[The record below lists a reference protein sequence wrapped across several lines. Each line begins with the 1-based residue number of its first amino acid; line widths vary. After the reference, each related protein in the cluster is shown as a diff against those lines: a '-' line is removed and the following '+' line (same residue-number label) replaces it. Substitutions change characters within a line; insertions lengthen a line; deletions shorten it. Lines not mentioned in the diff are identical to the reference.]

1 MKDYNAFIKSFMDSW
16 KNLEGVKTCELMA
29 KDLIGYYETP
39 IDPPLTRNEDVKKLW
54 EIVPLNQKD
63 ITYTYDI
70 LSENEE
76 HCLFHFTMTRTM
88 VPSGLIQNID
98 GVCEIKL
105 NDENLLTFFKQ
116 WRFTKES

>member
-1 MKDYNAFIKSFMDSW
+1 MKNYDLFIKKFMDSW

-29 KDLIGYYETP
+29 ENLEGYYETP
-39 IDPPLTRNEDVKKLW
+39 LDKPLTKKNEVKSLW
-54 EIVPLNQKD
+54 EVVPSNQKD

-70 LSENEE
+70 LLEDSN

-88 VPSGLIQNID
+88 VASGKIQNID
-98 GVCEIKL
+98 GICEIKL
-105 NDENLLTFFKQ
+105 DENNLLTFFKQ